1 MYITTIQ
8 QHVNAGDSQSI
19 AKDGIYPDINCAPDT
34 TDNVSSDDATPGV
47 VYRTDDEILYSPT
60 VIGSRESNVW
70 SRFGLRIYG
79 VGFL

>member
-19 AKDGIYPDINCAPDT
+19 AKDGIHPDINCAPDT

-60 VIGSRESNVW
+60 HPFDVSTVT
-70 SRFGLRIYG
+70 
-79 VGFL
+79 VGHNTIID